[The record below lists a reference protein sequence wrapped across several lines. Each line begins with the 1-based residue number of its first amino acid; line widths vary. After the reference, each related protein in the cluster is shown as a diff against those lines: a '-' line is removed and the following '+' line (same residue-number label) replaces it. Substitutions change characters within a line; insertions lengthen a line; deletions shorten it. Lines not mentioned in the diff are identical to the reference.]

1 MGKDNSAQYP
11 WFLIS
16 QTQKI
21 GVLHVVTS
29 DEDACKK
36 IANQLLHRLP
46 NLNLLSLLPYSTNV
60 IGKPK
65 CSWKP
70 VVYQQQFYLLFRILI
85 YCLCLPPLHLDLLP
99 SCHRLSRPIKVR
111 SKTLL
116 SHLELDHSKNLN
128 ASHKKR
134 K

>member
-1 MGKDNSAQYP
+1 MSKCIWLGLTLNLFLLPSTMGKDNSAQYF

-21 GVLHVVTS
+21 GLLHVVAS

-70 VVYQQQFYLLFRILI
+70 VVYQQQF
-85 YCLCLPPLHLDLLP
+85 
-99 SCHRLSRPIKVR
+99 LSSV
-111 SKTLL
+111 
-116 SHLELDHSKNLN
+116 
-128 ASHKKR
+128 
-134 K
+134 